1 MLAVVDYEA
10 MRAEAAVVASS
21 KTSRVREYVAKLGK
35 AQRAA
40 EETLEMSVCNFFAVL
55 FMQNASTLAA
65 GIIESVPREL
75 ACNSRQSLAINASK
89 KSSPARVIARPILV
103 ILTKMESLSF
113 WCLGCCV
120 VCPCLCSMQKK
131 MDVCYL
137 LRKVGPI

>member
-55 FMQNASTLAA
+55 FMVNVSTLAA
-65 GIIESVPREL
+65 GIIESVLHEL
-75 ACNSRQSLAINASK
+75 ACASHQSLAINASK
-89 KSSPARVIARPILV
+89 KSSPASMITRPTV
-103 ILTKMESLSF
+103 AILTKTEGLLF
-113 WCLGCCV
+113 WCLGCCRV
-120 VCPCLCSMQKK
+120 VAWFMLSF
-131 MDVCYL
+131 VS
-137 LRKVGPI
+137 V

>member
-55 FMQNASTLAA
+55 FMVNVSTLAA
-65 GIIESVPREL
+65 GIIESVPHEL
-75 ACNSRQSLAINASK
+75 ACTSHQSLAINASK
-89 KSSPARVIARPILV
+89 KSSPASMIARPTV
-103 ILTKMESLSF
+103 AILTKTEGLLF
-113 WCLGCCV
+113 WCLGCCRV
-120 VCPCLCSMQKK
+120 VVWFMLSF
-131 MDVCYL
+131 VS
-137 LRKVGPI
+137 V

>member
-55 FMQNASTLAA
+55 FMVNVSTLAA

-75 ACNSRQSLAINASK
+75 ACTSHQSLAINASK
-89 KSSPARVIARPILV
+89 KSSLASMITRPTV
-103 ILTKMESLSF
+103 ANLTKTEGLPF
-113 WCLGCCV
+113 WCLGCCGV
-120 VCPCLCSMQKK
+120 VVWFMLSFMS
-131 MDVCYL
+131 V
-137 LRKVGPI
+137 

>member
-55 FMQNASTLAA
+55 FMVNVSTLAA
-65 GIIESVPREL
+65 GIIESVPHEL
-75 ACNSRQSLAINASK
+75 ACTSHQSLAINASK
-89 KSSPARVIARPILV
+89 KSSPASMITRPTV
-103 ILTKMESLSF
+103 AILTITEVLPF
-113 WCLGCCV
+113 WCLGCCGV
-120 VCPCLCSMQKK
+120 VVWFMLSFMS
-131 MDVCYL
+131 V
-137 LRKVGPI
+137 